1 MLFSITP
8 LPERTGPDGDRSECQ
23 ERCRAAAARQAP
35 LIATQGAG
43 KHADVTFRVKGE
55 VFASSHLVPAA
66 SLGPGGRGILLA
78 PIARIA
84 SVPTKLHKIRQ
95 GKKKIAEIEVVT
107 DPAEAAEQAGL
118 RYVSDESPGYTRR
131 RRGKKFV
138 YFDTEGKAIRDETRI
153 LRLNRLAIPPAYT
166 DVWICPLSHG
176 HLQATGRDDRG
187 RKQYR
192 YHERWREERDEN
204 KYEKMVAFGQA
215 LPKIRRRIKRDL
227 QRRGLPREKVLAT
240 VVQLLEKTFIRVGNQ
255 EYARENKSFG
265 LTTMRNHHVD
275 VKGARL
281 RFRFRGKSGQEHD
294 IGTEDKRV
302 ARIVK
307 KLQELPGQ
315 EVFQYLDEKGVR
327 HQVTSDDV
335 NQYLQEITGE
345 KYTAKDFRTWA
356 GTVMAAMA
364 LQAQEPFE
372 NKEEAKRN
380 VKAAIGA
387 VAKMLG
393 NTPAICR
400 KCYVHPAVFETY
412 LDGNLIEGMKK
423 KAEQTL
429 KDSMGGLRSEE
440 GAILAFLQERL
451 KKK

>member
-1 MLFSITP
+1 M
-8 LPERTGPDGDRSECQ
+8 
-23 ERCRAAAARQAP
+23 
-35 LIATQGAG
+35 
-43 KHADVTFRVKGE
+43 
-55 VFASSHLVPAA
+55 
-66 SLGPGGRGILLA
+66 
-78 PIARIA
+78 RIA
-84 SVPTKLHKIRQ
+84 SVPTSPRKIRQ
-95 GKKKIAEIEVVT
+95 LKKRITEIEIVT
-107 DPAEAAEQAGL
+107 SPAEVAAEEAGL
-118 RYVSDESPGYTRR
+118 RYVSDESRGYTRQ
-131 RRGKKFV
+131 RRGKKFI
-138 YFDTEGKAIRDETRI
+138 YFDTEGKAINDESRI

-166 DVWICPLSHG
+166 DVWICPSPHG

-192 YHERWREERDEN
+192 YHERWREERDQN
-204 KYEKMVAFGQA
+204 KYEKMVVFGRA

-240 VVQLLEKTFIRVGNQ
+240 VVQLLEKTFIRIGNQ

-265 LTTMRNHHVD
+265 LTTMRNRHVG

-302 ARIVK
+302 AKIVK

-315 EVFQYLDEKGVR
+315 EVFQYLDEEGVR
-327 HQVTSDDV
+327 HQVTSEDV
-335 NQYLQEITGE
+335 NEYLQEITGE
-345 KYTAKDFRTWA
+345 EFTTKDFRTWA

-364 LQAQEPFE
+364 LRAQEAFE
-372 NKEEAKRN
+372 NQSQAREN

-400 KCYVHPAVFETY
+400 KCYVHPAVLETY
-412 LDGNLIEGMKK
+412 LAGNLIIGLKK
-423 KAEQTL
+423 NEQTL
-429 KDSMGGLRSEE
+429 KDSSGALRAEE
-440 GAILAFLQERL
+440 AAVLAFLQERL
-451 KKK
+451 AER